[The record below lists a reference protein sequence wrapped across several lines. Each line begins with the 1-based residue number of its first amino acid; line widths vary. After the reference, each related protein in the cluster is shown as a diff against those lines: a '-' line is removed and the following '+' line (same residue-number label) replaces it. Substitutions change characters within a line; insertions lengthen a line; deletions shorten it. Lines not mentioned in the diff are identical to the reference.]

1 MERSEKGSFTIP
13 EIQEML
19 HLQKVTAY
27 KLSKDPRL
35 KRKNVAGQY
44 RIRKSD
50 FWKWYDKQTK
60 YKVYDEPL
68 NTEEYFS
75 TTDIGEMLHLET
87 DSARSLILRENLATR
102 VSPYRNYVRKT
113 DFVEW
118 YQNQRRYTSD
128 DPRLPEKWFEET
140 YDIRAIKKMLGLK
153 SNTSVYRLYKENHF
167 KLVRTE
173 TQVLVDKQS
182 FDKWFASQKK
192 YPIRKEGEA

>member
-140 YDIRAIKKMLGLK
+140 YDIRAIKKML
-153 SNTSVYRLYKENHF
+153 RLN
-167 KLVRTE
+167 
-173 TQVLVDKQS
+173 
-182 FDKWFASQKK
+182 
-192 YPIRKEGEA
+192 